1 MTQVSNY
8 RISREVLMQ
17 VIDNFIDEIARLQ
30 KANKEIK
37 ETAVNAC
44 ELVYS
49 LVQQVDSL
57 EKQLAAA
64 ETRDFNRAKRIGKE
78 SEK

>member
-1 MTQVSNY
+1 MTQISNY

>member
-17 VIDNFIDEIARLQ
+17 VIDNFIDEITRLQ